1 MQAYQC
7 FPGGPFSLKKTGSN
21 ELNPKVSLKICQCYV
36 IPRMLF
42 GLEVLPLNKG
52 QLNTLGKFHLDN
64 LRKFQS
70 LPTRVAS
77 TAVYL
82 LLGTLPLEAE
92 LHKRQLSFVYSML
105 TSTNETIHQLSERQI
120 AINLDNDQS
129 FYGRAEEVLKLYD
142 LPTLQTLKSQL
153 SSKEQW
159 KFRVKNA
166 VNILW
171 TKSLQDE
178 GKQKSTLINMNIDS
192 MKIGKVHNVWSSL
205 ESTVL
210 DVLKGIVKCRLL
222 TGTYLFQSN
231 THKCNQS
238 VVRAICRCCG
248 MEDEVLAHML
258 LYCPLL
264 ANQRGQSH
272 SKIKSM
278 LISQIGEYQWKS
290 IFDTPEKVIKMILD
304 CGWFEILNKDQWV
317 SLQSIE

>member
-1 MQAYQC
+1 
-7 FPGGPFSLKKTGSN
+7 
-21 ELNPKVSLKICQCYV
+21 
-36 IPRMLF
+36 MLF

-77 TAVYL
+77 SAVYL

-105 TSTNETIHQLSERQI
+105 TSTNETVHQLSERQI

-166 VNILW
+166 VNIFW

-210 DVLKGIVKCRLL
+210 DVLKGMVKCRLL
-222 TGTYLFQSN
+222 YNKPIRN
-231 THKCNQS
+231 T
-238 VVRAICRCCG
+238 
-248 MEDEVLAHML
+248 VLNFNKLVSDLDIH
-258 LYCPLL
+258 
-264 ANQRGQSH
+264 AN
-272 SKIKSM
+272 
-278 LISQIGEYQWKS
+278 
-290 IFDTPEKVIKMILD
+290 TPE
-304 CGWFEILNKDQWV
+304 
-317 SLQSIE
+317 S